1 MVALRRYEVDR
12 KIASETDLKRALFAV
27 FSIIANKL
35 LEIRSVVPSAWPQS
49 TEVTFAW
56 GSSLWLWFCDPM

>member
-12 KIASETDLKRALFAV
+12 KIASETDLKRALFTV

-35 LEIRSVVPSAWPQS
+35 LEIRTVVPSAWPQS
-49 TEVTFAW
+49 TEVMSAW